1 MRFKGGSMI
10 TRLNP
15 EGAPTPASN
24 YAQAVLHS
32 ANAQRLVI
40 SGQVGLTPD
49 GKLLEGMEAQLRQ
62 CWANLF
68 AVMKAAGFDKRHLV
82 KTVIYVTQPGQVA
95 LSRRIRDE
103 ALEGL
108 LTASTY
114 IQCAGLASPDLLCEI
129 EGEAVMD

>member
-1 MRFKGGSMI
+1 MI
-10 TRLNP
+10 IRLSP
-15 EGAPTPASN
+15 EGAPKPASN
-24 YAQAVLHS
+24 YAQAVLHGAS
-32 ANAQRLVI
+32 AQRLVI
-40 SGQVGLTPD
+40 SGQVGITAD

-68 AVMKAAGFDKRHLV
+68 AVMMAAGFEKKHLV

>member
-68 AVMKAAGFDKRHLV
+68 AVMKAAGFDKRHC
-82 KTVIYVTQPGQVA
+82 PVA
-95 LSRRIRDE
+95 SAMRPWRD
-103 ALEGL
+103 
-108 LTASTY
+108 
-114 IQCAGLASPDLLCEI
+114 C
-129 EGEAVMD
+129 

>member
-1 MRFKGGSMI
+1 MI

-15 EGAPTPASN
+15 EGAPKPASN
-24 YAQAVLHS
+24 YAQAVLHAAS
-32 ANAQRLVI
+32 AQRLVI
-40 SGQVGLTPD
+40 SGQVGITTD

-68 AVMKAAGFDKRHLV
+68 AVIKAAGFEKKHLV

-108 LTASTY
+108 MTASTY

>member
-1 MRFKGGSMI
+1 MI

-15 EGAPTPASN
+15 EGVPKPASN
-24 YAQAVLHS
+24 YAQAVVHE
-32 ANAQRLVI
+32 AKARRLVM
-40 SGQVGLTPD
+40 SGQVGVTAD
-49 GKLLEGMEAQLRQ
+49 GRLLDGMEAQLRQ

-68 AVMKAAGFDKRHLV
+68 ALMKSAGFEKKHLV
-82 KTVIYVTQPGQVA
+82 KTVIYVTLPGQVA

-114 IQCAGLASPDLLCEI
+114 VQCSGLASPELLCEI
-129 EGEAVMD
+129 EGEAVMG

>member
-1 MRFKGGSMI
+1 MI
-10 TRLNP
+10 ARLNL
-15 EGAPTPASN
+15 EGSPKPASN
-24 YAQAVLHS
+24 YAQAVLHG

-40 SGQVGLTPD
+40 SGQVGITAD
-49 GKLLEGMEAQLRQ
+49 GKLLEGMDAQLRQ

-68 AVMKAAGFDKRHLV
+68 AVMKAAGFEKKHLV

-108 LTASTY
+108 LTASTF